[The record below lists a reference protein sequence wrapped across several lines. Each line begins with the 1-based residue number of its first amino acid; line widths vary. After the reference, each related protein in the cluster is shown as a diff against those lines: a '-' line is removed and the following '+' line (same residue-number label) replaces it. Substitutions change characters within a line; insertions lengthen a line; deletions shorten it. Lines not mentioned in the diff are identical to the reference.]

1 MDEVLSRN
9 LFKQRYLELQK
20 PMQSNQGGLLSI
32 QKFQTGGEVFTEK
45 EKLGY
50 LLMPVASA
58 LLQGRDTSSNRFR
71 SLLGAVG
78 KGLEKVPETAL
89 QIKKLEVAGEKKKKT
104 TSLLPLTPTLIKNLG
119 IQDAVS
125 PGDRG
130 FVEVENVGGQY
141 VLAKPPTITSKES
154 DRLKEVRSSVEK
166 SKAAGSLSSLKL
178 AEDKVD
184 ELLSKTGNIT
194 EFGTGAFLPDILVGS
209 TGREV
214 RQLVQTLTNITL
226 KDRSGAAV
234 TTPEFERLKKELG
247 TSLGKTDQDLIKGLI
262 NFRKQLNSVV
272 STALA
277 GMDEQDLNRYFE
289 TGGADI
295 KPRTSPLEKYLPG
308 AEKQTQPQ
316 PKITY
321 AKDAPMY
328 KMVDGKLQKVQ

>member
-20 PMQSNQGGLLSI
+20 PRQSNQGGLLSI

-89 QIKKLEVAGEKKKKT
+89 QIKKIEASSAKKKG
-104 TSLLPLTPTLIKNLG
+104 TSLLPLSPQLIKRLG

-125 PGDRG
+125 LGDRG
-130 FVEVENVGGQY
+130 FVEVESIGDNL

-154 DRLKEVRSSVEK
+154 DRLKEVRDAVEK
-166 SKAAGSLSSLKL
+166 SKTAGSLSSLGL
-178 AEDKVD
+178 AENKVN
-184 ELLSKTGNIT
+184 ELLSKTGNIPG
-194 EFGTGAFLPDILVGS
+194 FGTGAFLPDILVGS
-209 TGREV
+209 QGREV

-234 TTPEFERLKKELG
+234 TTPEFERLKTELG
-247 TSLGKTDQDLIKGLI
+247 TSLGKTDQDLIKGLV
-262 NFRKQLNSVV
+262 NFRKGLTSVV
-272 STALA
+272 NSAL
-277 GMDEQDLNRYFE
+277 GGIDQQDLNRYFE

-308 AEKQTQPQ
+308 AEKQAQPE
-316 PKITY
+316 PIKIKY

-328 KMVDGKLQKVQ
+328 KFTNNGLQKVQ

>member
-20 PMQSNQGGLLSI
+20 PRQSNQGGLLSI

-89 QIKKLEVAGEKKKKT
+89 QIKKIEASSAKKKG
-104 TSLLPLTPTLIKNLG
+104 TSLLPLSPQLIKRLG

-125 PGDRG
+125 LGDRG
-130 FVEVENVGGQY
+130 FVEVESIGGNL

-154 DRLKEVRSSVEK
+154 DRLKEVRDAVEK
-166 SKAAGSLSSLKL
+166 SKTAGSLSSLGL
-178 AEDKVD
+178 AENKVN
-184 ELLSKTGNIT
+184 ELLSKTGNIPG
-194 EFGTGAFLPDILVGS
+194 FGTGAFLPDILVGS
-209 TGREV
+209 QGREV

-234 TTPEFERLKKELG
+234 TTPEFERLKTELG
-247 TSLGKTDQDLIKGLI
+247 TSLGKTDQDLIKGLV
-262 NFRKQLNSVV
+262 NFRKGLTSVV
-272 STALA
+272 NSAL
-277 GMDEQDLNRYFE
+277 GGIDQQDLNRYFE

-308 AEKQTQPQ
+308 AEKQAQPE
-316 PKITY
+316 PIKIKY

-328 KMVDGKLQKVQ
+328 KFTNNGLQKVQ